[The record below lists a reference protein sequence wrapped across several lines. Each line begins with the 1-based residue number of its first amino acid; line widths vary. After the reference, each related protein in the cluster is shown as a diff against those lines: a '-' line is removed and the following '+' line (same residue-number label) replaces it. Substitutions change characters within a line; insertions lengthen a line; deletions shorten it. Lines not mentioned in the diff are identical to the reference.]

1 MVRYLAGLRHT
12 PITSAEPGPDMFRLS
27 RMTDYG
33 IVLLAHLAS
42 ERNLNPD
49 ESAPQNA
56 RELALQVGLPLPVVS
71 KVLKQLARAGI
82 LESHRGAK
90 GGFTLTRRPEDLSV
104 AELVTALDGPV
115 ALTQCAALPGGC
127 DHESTCAVRSP
138 WQVINQVVQYALS
151 EVSLADLVNPAFAA
165 QHAPLASIQSIPVAA
180 PTGSYAPTE
189 EAPPAGDAR
198 VGHTAGKAG

>member
-1 MVRYLAGLRHT
+1 
-12 PITSAEPGPDMFRLS
+12 MFRLS

-42 ERNLNPD
+42 ERSRNPD
-49 ESAPQNA
+49 ECAPQNA
-56 RELALQVGLPLPVVS
+56 RELAQQVGLPLPVVS

-104 AELVTALDGPV
+104 VELVTALDGPV

-138 WQVINQVVQYALS
+138 WQVLNRVVQYALS
-151 EVSLADLVNPAFAA
+151 EVSLADLVNPSFAS
-165 QHAPLASIQSIPVAA
+165 QHAPLTSIQTLQIQDQAVARA
-180 PTGSYAPTE
+180 R
-189 EAPPAGDAR
+189 AGGQATDAADTIR
-198 VGHTAGKAG
+198 RHAGKAG

>member
-1 MVRYLAGLRHT
+1 
-12 PITSAEPGPDMFRLS
+12 MFRLS

-42 ERNLNPD
+42 ERSRNPD

-56 RELALQVGLPLPVVS
+56 RELAQQVGLPLPVVS

-104 AELVTALDGPV
+104 VELVTALDGPV

-151 EVSLADLVNPAFAA
+151 EVSLADLVNPAFAS
-165 QHAPLASIQSIPVAA
+165 QHAPLASIQTLHIQDPTAA
-180 PTGSYAPTE
+180 PAPT
-189 EAPPAGDAR
+189 DAIR
-198 VGHTAGKAG
+198 RHAGKAG

>member
-1 MVRYLAGLRHT
+1 ML
-12 PITSAEPGPDMFRLS
+12 RLS

-49 ESAPQNA
+49 FDPDESAPQNA
-56 RELALQVGLPLPVVS
+56 RELAQQVGLPLPVVS

-127 DHESTCAVRSP
+127 DHERTCAVRSP

-151 EVSLADLVNPAFAA
+151 EVSLADLVNPAFAS
-165 QHAPLASIQSIPVAA
+165 QHAPLASIQTIPVAA
-180 PTGSYAPTE
+180 PTGAHARSE
-189 EAPPAGDAR
+189 EARPAGEAV
-198 VGHTAGKAG
+198 VGHSAGKAG

>member
-1 MVRYLAGLRHT
+1 
-12 PITSAEPGPDMFRLS
+12 MFRLS

-42 ERNLNPD
+42 ERKRQP
-49 ESAPQNA
+49 EAHAPQNA
-56 RELALQVGLPLPVVS
+56 RDLAQHVGLPVPVVS

-127 DHESTCAVRSP
+127 DHESTCAVKSP

-151 EVSLADLVNPAFAA
+151 EVSLADLVNPAFTA
-165 QHAPLASIQSIPVAA
+165 QHAPLALIESIQMAA
-180 PTGSYAPTE
+180 SPGP
-189 EAPPAGDAR
+189 EASAR
-198 VGHTAGKAG
+198 QTAGKAG

>member
-1 MVRYLAGLRHT
+1 
-12 PITSAEPGPDMFRLS
+12 MFRLS

-42 ERNLNPD
+42 ERNPQPE
-49 ESAPQNA
+49 ESSPQNA
-56 RELALQVGLPLPVVS
+56 RELAQQVGLPLPVVS

-82 LESHRGAK
+82 LDSHRGAK

-127 DHESTCAVRSP
+127 DHERTCAVRSP

-165 QHAPLASIQSIPVAA
+165 QHAPLASIESIPVTA
-180 PTGSYAPTE
+180 PALTHAPSE
-189 EAPPAGDAR
+189 EAGPTADAR
-198 VGHTAGKAG
+198 IGRTAGKAG

>member
-1 MVRYLAGLRHT
+1 
-12 PITSAEPGPDMFRLS
+12 MFRLS

-42 ERNLNPD
+42 ERNLHPE

-56 RELALQVGLPLPVVS
+56 RELAHQVGLPLPVVS

-127 DHESTCAVRSP
+127 DHERTCAVRSP

-151 EVSLADLVNPAFAA
+151 EVSLADLVNPAFSA
-165 QHAPLASIQSIPVAA
+165 QHAPLASIPSIPFAVPAA
-180 PTGSYAPTE
+180 SHSESENAPSHD
-189 EAPPAGDAR
+189 DAR
-198 VGHTAGKAG
+198 IRQTAGKAG